1 MKVSRAILDCSAA
14 AHSTAPRPEFFPART
29 TTTTVATPPVNVST
43 APAQH
48 QLTELPEHKL
58 KMRGHCSPALKR
70 SWRVVLQDNK
80 TQWPRR
86 YGTVTESL
94 SLTTPPSALDE
105 ALAATSLRNN
115 WTKDEIKQIYETPLM
130 KLAYASV
137 SLL

>member
-1 MKVSRAILDCSAA
+1 VSY
-14 AHSTAPRPEFFPART
+14 HNT
-29 TTTTVATPPVNVST
+29 
-43 APAQH
+43 
-48 QLTELPEHKL
+48 KL

-70 SWRVVLQDNK
+70 SWRVVLQDSK

-86 YGTVTESL
+86 YGTVAESP

-105 ALAATSLRNN
+105 ALAATSLKNT

-137 SLL
+137 SLLWSAILLLHAFDICLK